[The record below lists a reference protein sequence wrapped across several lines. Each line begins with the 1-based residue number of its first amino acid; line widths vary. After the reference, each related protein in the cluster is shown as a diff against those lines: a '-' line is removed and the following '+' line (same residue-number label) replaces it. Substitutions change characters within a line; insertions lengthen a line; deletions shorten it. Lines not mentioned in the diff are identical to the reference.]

1 MDKTQKS
8 NDIEIK
14 DIFSDTSKII
24 FILKKENKKE
34 IENKVLNEKSKN
46 LNKKEELQIQQKQ
59 NINKFDNKKKG

>member
-1 MDKTQKS
+1 LDKTQKS